1 MNFDKMTERL
11 QNILTKAIQFAQER
25 SNSELSTEHI
35 LKIMNE
41 DDGIQ
46 SLWERLNV
54 DYHTVDVIVNEY
66 LAKLPTV
73 YGDIELNIPA
83 GTQNG
88 TQLRLKEKGVPD
100 IHGGKK
106 GDQIVEIKVEI
117 PKMLSKEEKDLYQ
130 KLSKIQHSSSQSV
143 FDKFKKAFK

>member
-1 MNFDKMTERL
+1 MTAD
-11 QNILTKAIQFAQER
+11 IKF
-25 SNSELSTEHI
+25 
-35 LKIMNE
+35 
-41 DDGIQ
+41 
-46 SLWERLNV
+46 
-54 DYHTVDVIVNEY
+54 
-66 LAKLPTV
+66 V

-130 KLSKIQHSSSQSV
+130 KLSKFQHSSSQSV